1 MKKSLRLLL
10 LSSVAFGLP
19 ATLQAHEKLGL
30 DPAHTTEEKAQ
41 ENKLVVYQ
49 LMVRQFGN
57 TSTLNKLN
65 GSISENGVGK
75 FNDINHK
82 ALQEIRKLGA
92 THIWFTG
99 ALAHASMTDY
109 SQFGI
114 RMDDPD
120 IVKGRAG
127 SPYAVRD
134 YYDVDPDLAVK
145 VDQRMQE
152 YEALIQRT
160 HSSGLKV
167 LMDFIPNHVAR
178 TYHSNVKPAG
188 VQDFGAQDNTAAGF
202 NPKNDF
208 YYVPGQAFVVPPGVN
223 AGGAQFTHPLKD
235 GKFDELPAKATGNNI
250 FSATPGQNDWFET
263 MKLNYGVEYEANGQ
277 LRKNHFD
284 TVPPVWEKMRE
295 ILTYWAKKNV
305 DGFRCDVAEMVPVE
319 FWNWVIPQV
328 KKVNPKI
335 IFIAESYDA
344 STYQKYLSVGK
355 FDYLYDKVGLYD
367 SLKRLVRNEKNADV
381 KDITQV
387 WSKESRGFGSQMIR
401 FLENHDEERIA
412 SRQFAGNPWLAK
424 PAMVVAATLASGP
437 VMIYSGQEV
446 GEPGSGV
453 EGFGGDDGRTS
464 IFDYWGVPQH
474 QKWMNQGAFDGGQ
487 LSAESK
493 KLRAF
498 YVSLLNAS
506 KKNPALSRGE
516 FYELSGQDGFS
527 NKNYAYLRFTDRQLV
542 LVVANFD
549 REKTL
554 EASIKLPEY
563 FVSQFGAGK
572 NLKLKNLL
580 TGEVLKAASLKDGI
594 AVKVAGSDALVLS
607 ISLQ

>member
-1 MKKSLRLLL
+1 MF
-10 LSSVAFGLP
+10 SSVALGWHGL
-19 ATLQAHEKLGL
+19 AAAHDSRGL
-30 DPAHTTEEKAQ
+30 DPAHTTEEKV
-41 ENKLVVYQ
+41 EDNKFVVYQ
-49 LMVRQFGN
+49 LIVRQFGN
-57 TSTLNKLN
+57 KTTANKFN

-82 ALQEIRKLGA
+82 ALQEIKKLGA
-92 THIWFTG
+92 THVWFTG

-114 RMDDPD
+114 KMDDPD

-127 SPYAVRD
+127 SPYAIRD

-145 VDQRMQE
+145 VGNRMQE
-152 YEALIQRT
+152 YETLIKRT
-160 HSSGLKV
+160 HSHGLKV

-188 VQDFGAQDNTAAGF
+188 VQDFGAHDDRSVAF
-202 NPKNDF
+202 SPKNDF

-223 AGGAQFTHPLKD
+223 AGGDQFSHALKD
-235 GKFDELPAKATGNNI
+235 GHFDEMPAKATGNNV
-250 FSATPGQNDWFET
+250 FSATPSQDDWFET
-263 MKLNYGVEYEANGQ
+263 MKLNYGVEYDSKGQ
-277 LRKNHFD
+277 LKKNHFD
-284 TVPPVWEKMRE
+284 TVSPVWVKMRE
-295 ILTYWAKKNV
+295 ILTYWAKKDV

-319 FWNWVIPQV
+319 FWNWVIPQI

-344 STYQKYLSVGK
+344 SAYQKYLSVGK

-381 KDITQV
+381 KDITAV
-387 WSKESRGFGSQMIR
+387 WSKESRGFASHMIR

-412 SRQFAGNPWLAK
+412 SKQFAGNPWLAK

-446 GEPGSGV
+446 GEPASGA
-453 EGFGGDDGRTS
+453 EGFGGDDGRSS
-464 IFDYWGVPQH
+464 IFDYWGVPLH
-474 QKWMNQGAFDGGQ
+474 QQWMNQGAFDGGQ
-487 LSAESK
+487 LSADSK

-498 YVSLLNAS
+498 YASLLNATS
-506 KKNPALSRGE
+506 KNAALRRGA
-516 FYELSGQDGFS
+516 FYELSGQDQFS
-527 NKNYAYLRFTDRQLV
+527 NKNYAYLRFTDTQLV

-549 REKTL
+549 REQVL
-554 EASIKLPEY
+554 ESNIKLPEY
-563 FVSQFGAGK
+563 FVSKFGAAK
-572 NLKLKNLL
+572 KIKLKNLL
-580 TGEVLKAASLKDGI
+580 TGEVLKATSLKDGI
-594 AVKVAGSDALVLS
+594 ALKVPASDALVLS
-607 ISLQ
+607 IGR